1 MVHITS
7 IQKRSC
13 RSVFLLCLFITVL
26 FPLCAHS
33 SNTRL
38 KKQTRAQVFDRE
50 YFVFL
55 FGNVFFLLEI
65 VDLTFSSDGT
75 FSLSSD
81 LFNQP
86 AQGTYNQENA
96 FVLKAEGTTGKF
108 YDTDFKEDIEIQY
121 QFNAHPLG
129 LRDFFVTARGSRKF
143 IFYKDG
149 HSVSEKF
156 IFFGSGF

>member
-1 MVHITS
+1 M
-7 IQKRSC
+7 
-13 RSVFLLCLFITVL
+13 
-26 FPLCAHS
+26 
-33 SNTRL
+33 
-38 KKQTRAQVFDRE
+38 
-50 YFVFL
+50 
-55 FGNVFFLLEI
+55 
-65 VDLTFSSDGT
+65 
-75 FSLSSD
+75 
-81 LFNQP
+81 
-86 AQGTYNQENA
+86 
-96 FVLKAEGTTGKF
+96 LKAEGTTGKF